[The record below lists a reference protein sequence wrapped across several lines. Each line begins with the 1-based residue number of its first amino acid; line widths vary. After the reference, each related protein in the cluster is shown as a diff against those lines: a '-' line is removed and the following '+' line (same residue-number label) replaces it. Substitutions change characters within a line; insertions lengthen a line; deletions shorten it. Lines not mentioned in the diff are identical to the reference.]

1 VKVVTEFVK
10 GTIILQWNEMSD
22 IWKGE
27 PIAKNKM
34 AEL

>member
-1 VKVVTEFVK
+1 MEVVTEFVK
-10 GTIILQWNEMSD
+10 ETIILQWNEMFD
-22 IWKGE
+22 IWKSE